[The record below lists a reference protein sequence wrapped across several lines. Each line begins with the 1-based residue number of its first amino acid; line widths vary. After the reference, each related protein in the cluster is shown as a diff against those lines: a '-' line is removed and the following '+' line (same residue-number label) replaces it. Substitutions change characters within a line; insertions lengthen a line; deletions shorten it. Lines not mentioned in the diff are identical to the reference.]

1 MNTVQPFRNI
11 LVATDFSESAAV
23 ALKTAVS
30 LARHCDAKLTVAN
43 VIRDVSVSFAMLDY
57 GTAWQAMPE
66 DLNRLQDELRQ
77 DAERQLESL
86 IGEHRASGVEAA
98 TEVLVGAPYSAVI
111 EAVKTQAFDLVIV
124 GTRGMSAVKRVFV
137 GSTATRLARACPVPV
152 WIARQGAPGEAEP
165 ILVPLDFSPIS
176 EQLLSTAGTLAQAT
190 HARLHLLHIYDVEEL
205 YGVPPISDD
214 TRAELSYYR
223 RRARRLALEKL
234 EESLAALGLDHG
246 TATLHV
252 TQGVPHQVINS
263 TARKLDVGLIVMGS
277 IGRTGLSGLLIGN
290 TAEKILHTSDRS
302 LLVVKPEG
310 FAVTLPAT
318 AVAVEERELLPAG
331 AASSI
336 AHRRW

>member
-1 MNTVQPFRNI
+1 MNIAQPFHNI
-11 LVATDFSESAAV
+11 LVVTDFSPSAAV
-23 ALKTAVS
+23 ALETGLS
-30 LARHCDAKLTVAN
+30 LAAHCGAKLTVAHA
-43 VIRDVSVSFAMLDY
+43 IRDVSVAFAMLDY
-57 GTAWQAMPE
+57 GTAWQAAPE

-86 IGEHRASGVEAA
+86 IAEHRPAGVEIAA
-98 TEVLVGAPYSAVI
+98 EVLVGTPFNAVI
-111 EAVKTQAFDLVIV
+111 DAVKKQGFDLVIA

-137 GSTATRLARACPVPV
+137 GSTATRLARACQVPV
-152 WIARQGAPGEAEP
+152 WIARHGLLGEAQS

-176 EQLLSTAGTLAQAT
+176 DQLLATAGMIAQAT
-190 HARLHLLHIYDVEEL
+190 HAKLHLLHVYDVEEL

-234 EESLAALGLDHG
+234 EQSLDTMGLDHG

-252 TQGVPHQVINS
+252 TQGAPHQVINS

-277 IGRTGLSGLLIGN
+277 VGRSGLSGMLIGN

-310 FAVTLPAT
+310 FAVRLPEKT
-318 AVAVEERELLPAG
+318 VAEEQDLLPVG
-331 AASSI
+331 AASEVV
-336 AHRRW
+336 HRRW